1 MRCTKCC
8 GLMVVDHL
16 LDMKESCLPMWMQA
30 LRCLTCGNIVDP
42 LIHFH
47 RATQQAQNGGHPLEA
62 EVQLLVVHGTLH
74 LLGYDHS
81 TDEEKAVMWAEQAR
95 VLERLGLS
103 RITIQE

>member
-16 LDMKESCLPMWMQA
+16 LDMKESYLPMWMQA

-47 RATQQAQNGGHPLEA
+47 RTTQQAQRARRLTTRFARKTTRP
-62 EVQLLVVHGTLH
+62 
-74 LLGYDHS
+74 
-81 TDEEKAVMWAEQAR
+81 AVAA
-95 VLERLGLS
+95 
-103 RITIQE
+103 